1 LALLAERPSTEEHRH
16 SHALQALRPRAF
28 AVRPRDPN
36 SVTLAVRITPVLRA
50 ELEAEAWECERTL
63 SNYIRGLLMRRGK
76 WARSIGKSGPE
87 SQWDL
92 QADLPPK
99 IGTRA
104 AREGKAKGDASG

>member
-1 LALLAERPSTEEHRH
+1 M
-16 SHALQALRPRAF
+16 
-28 AVRPRDPN
+28 RPRDPN

-104 AREGKAKGDASG
+104 AREAKAKGDASG